1 MFLQSVGMCL
11 VVRYTVK
18 HPRRTETSRSH
29 SCMCVQQVVK
39 YEFNWKLAFKKI
51 VGGTMITE
59 IRNVG
64 TFLYK
69 VGCKWEYHAKNSL
82 GG

>member
-1 MFLQSVGMCL
+1 M
-11 VVRYTVK
+11 Y
-18 HPRRTETSRSH
+18 
-29 SCMCVQQVVK
+29 VQQVVK
-39 YEFNWKLAFKKI
+39 YEFNEKLAFKKI

-64 TFLYK
+64 KFQYK

-82 GG
+82 GGCGEGNTVVNIASESSWTNTA